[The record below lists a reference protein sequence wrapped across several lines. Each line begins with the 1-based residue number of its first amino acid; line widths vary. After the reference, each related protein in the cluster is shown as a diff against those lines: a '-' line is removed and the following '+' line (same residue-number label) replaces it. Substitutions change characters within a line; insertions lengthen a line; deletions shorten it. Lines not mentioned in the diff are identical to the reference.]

1 MIRSMTGF
9 GAASRELAGGTLSVE
24 LKSVNHRHLNISFR
38 LPPGANVWEQPLRV
52 RLARCVR
59 RGHVSFLITADAA
72 PGGEGDWQVDHGRVR
87 ATLEAIRT
95 LQDEYRI
102 PGELDLQTFVTA
114 AQEMLSDERSDDLGW
129 VEAEALGEVV
139 DEAIDELLRM
149 RELEGGRLENDL
161 RESIGEV
168 AAAVDTIQSLAPQR
182 LTRERDRLREAASEL
197 ADGLRLDEG
206 RLEQEIALL
215 ADKWDIGEEVVRA
228 RAHVAAFEELLDAA
242 ADEPVGKRLSFVLQ
256 ELNREVNTVGSKAND
271 TTISG
276 RVVEAKSA
284 LERLR
289 EQVENIE

>member
-1 MIRSMTGF
+1 M
-9 GAASRELAGGTLSVE
+9 
-24 LKSVNHRHLNISFR
+24 
-38 LPPGANVWEQPLRV
+38 V
-52 RLARCVR
+52 R
-59 RGHVSFLITADAA
+59 
-72 PGGEGDWQVDHGRVR
+72 
-87 ATLEAIRT
+87 
-95 LQDEYRI
+95 
-102 PGELDLQTFVTA
+102 
-114 AQEMLSDERSDDLGW
+114 DERSYDLSW

>member
-9 GAASRELAGGTLSVE
+9 GGASRELAGGTLSVE

-38 LPPGANVWEQPLRV
+38 LPSGADVWEPQLRV
-52 RLARCVR
+52 RLARRVR
-59 RGHVSFLITADAA
+59 RGHVTFLIAVDAA
-72 PGGEGDWQVDHGRVR
+72 PGGEADWQLDHGRVR
-87 ATLEAIRT
+87 ATLDAIRT
-95 LQDEYRI
+95 LQKEYHI
-102 PGELDLQTFVTA
+102 PGELDLGTFVTA
-114 AQEMLSDERSDDLGW
+114 ARDMLREERSDELGW
-129 VEAEALGEVV
+129 VDAVALGEVV
-139 DEAIDELLRM
+139 DEALDELIRM
-149 RELEGGRLENDL
+149 RELEGGRLEGDL

-168 AAAVDTIQSLAPQR
+168 AAAVEAIQALAPRR
-182 LTRERDRLREAASEL
+182 LIRERDRLREAASEL

-256 ELNREVNTVGSKAND
+256 ELNREMNTVGSKAND

-276 RVVEAKSA
+276 HVVEAKNA

>member
-1 MIRSMTGF
+1 MTGF

-38 LPPGANVWEQPLRV
+38 LPPGADVWEQRLRV
-52 RLARCVR
+52 RLARRVR
-59 RGHVSFLITADAA
+59 RGHVSFLIAADAA
-72 PGGEGDWQVDHGRVR
+72 PGGEGDWQVDHGRVQ
-87 ATLEAIRT
+87 ATLDAIRT
-95 LQDEYRI
+95 LQEEYRI
-102 PGELDLQTFVTA
+102 PGELDLPTFVTA
-114 AQEMLSDERSDDLGW
+114 AREILRDERTDDLDW
-129 VEAEALGEVV
+129 VDAEALGEVV
-139 DEAIDELLRM
+139 DEAIDELIRM
-149 RELEGGRLENDL
+149 REWEGRRLESDL
-161 RESIGEV
+161 RGSIGEV
-168 AAAVDTIQSLAPQR
+168 AAAVETIQSLAPQR

-197 ADGLRLDEG
+197 ADGIRLDEG

-242 ADEPVGKRLSFVLQ
+242 ADEPVGKRLTFVLQ
-256 ELNREVNTVGSKAND
+256 ELNREINTVGSKAND

-276 RVVEAKSA
+276 HVVEAKNA

>member
-38 LPPGANVWEQPLRV
+38 LPPGADVWEQQLRV
-52 RLARCVR
+52 RLARRVR

-72 PGGEGDWQVDHGRVR
+72 PGGEGDWQVDHGRVQ
-87 ATLEAIRT
+87 ATLDAIRT
-95 LQDEYRI
+95 LQEEYRI
-102 PGELDLQTFVTA
+102 PGELDLPTFVTA
-114 AQEMLSDERSDDLGW
+114 AREILRDERTDDLDW
-129 VEAEALGEVV
+129 VDAEALGEVV
-139 DEAIDELLRM
+139 DEAIDQLIRM
-149 RELEGGRLENDL
+149 RELEGGRLESDL
-161 RESIGEV
+161 RGSIGEG
-168 AAAVDTIQSLAPQR
+168 AAAVETIQSLAPQR

-197 ADGLRLDEG
+197 ADGIRLDEG

-256 ELNREVNTVGSKAND
+256 ELNREINTVGSKAND

-276 RVVEAKSA
+276 HVVEAKNA